1 MTHESTS
8 AYFQW
13 GPYDN
18 NNNITKYKL
27 NVKKKTKDV
36 GKILVIMHNQGIL
49 YI

>member
-13 GPYDN
+13 GPNNN

-27 NVKKKTKDV
+27 NLQKTKDV
-36 GKILVIMHNQGIL
+36 GKIGNNA
-49 YI
+49 